1 MFKKLCILLIFSKLK
16 VTKLLID
23 KYRMHNLYAIFAK
36 LLNICK
42 QIAGNLVNESGNVPR
57 RGVVPKFSDL
67 EVVALNMASEAV
79 GIDSESLL
87 FAKLQEYR
95 VEIPNLIS
103 RRQYNDRRKITSSL
117 CNAIRE
123 RMVSKMDGGE
133 DYFCIDSKPIEVC
146 RIARSKRCSMGKKDF
161 RKAPGVGY
169 CASQSMYYYGYKL
182 HAVCWLSGI
191 IHSFDLTKASVHDIH
206 YLKDVKVD
214 YSNCTVIG
222 DRGYISAQ
230 VQLDLFETANIR
242 LEVPYRCNQK
252 EWKPTFPAFAKAR
265 KRIETLFSQ
274 LCDQF
279 MIIRNYAKDTDGLFA
294 RIIGKI
300 SALTILQYINYLLAE
315 LNYKRFMFKKLCIL
329 LIFSKLNEIKH
340 LIDKYRMHNLYAIF
354 AKLLNICKQI
364 AGNLVNES
372 GNVPRRGVVPKF
384 SDLEVVALNMASEAV
399 GIDSESLLFAKLQE
413 YRVEI
418 PNLISRRQYNDRRK
432 ITSSLCNAIR
442 ERMVS
447 KMDGGED
454 YFCIDSKPIEV
465 CRIARSK
472 RCSMGKKDFRKA
484 PGVGYCASQSMYYYG
499 YKLHAVCWLSGI
511 IHSFDLTKA
520 SVHDIHYLKDVKVD
534 YSNCTVIGDRG
545 YISAQV
551 QLDLFE
557 TANIRLEVPYRCNQ
571 KEWKP
576 TFPAFAKAR
585 KRIETLFSQLC
596 DQFMIIRNYAKDT
609 DGLFA
614 RIIGK
619 ISALTILQYINYK
632 NEKPIGR
639 VKYALF

>member
-1 MFKKLCILLIFSKLK
+1 MHSDSLETGKYIISIKGTDEITEIHLTYKHPKLETLIGKMFPQIKLTDMSRKSVKMDESDITVICFWNRHCRPCIREL
-16 VTKLLID
+16 T
-23 KYRMHNLYAIFAK
+23 A
-36 LLNICK
+36 LNIL
-42 QIAGNLVNESGNVPR
+42 AE
-57 RGVVPKFSDL
+57 
-67 EVVALNMASEAV
+67 
-79 GIDSESLL
+79 
-87 FAKLQEYR
+87 
-95 VEIPNLIS
+95 
-103 RRQYNDRRKITSSL
+103 
-117 CNAIRE
+117 
-123 RMVSKMDGGE
+123 
-133 DYFCIDSKPIEVC
+133 
-146 RIARSKRCSMGKKDF
+146 
-161 RKAPGVGY
+161 
-169 CASQSMYYYGYKL
+169 
-182 HAVCWLSGI
+182 
-191 IHSFDLTKASVHDIH
+191 
-206 YLKDVKVD
+206 D
-214 YSNCTVIG
+214 YSN
-222 DRGYISAQ
+222 
-230 VQLDLFETANIR
+230 IR
-242 LEVPYRCNQK
+242 
-252 EWKPTFPAFAKAR
+252 F
-265 KRIETLFSQ
+265 I
-274 LCDQF
+274 
-279 MIIRNYAKDTDGLFA
+279 
-294 RIIGKI
+294 
-300 SALTILQYINYLLAE
+300 ALTPDSNGEVKRLMGRLHLKWENITVVPDYRDEFDDTLHLLAE

-399 GIDSESLLFAKLQE
+399 GIDSESLLFANLQE

-442 ERMVS
+442 ERMVA

-472 RCSMGKKDFRKA
+472 RCSMGKKDFSKA

-499 YKLHAVCWLSGI
+499 YKLHAVCGLSGV

>member
-1 MFKKLCILLIFSKLK
+1 MRKGLILGFVGNNPKHARRLPDDAVGQLI
-16 VTKLLID
+16 
-23 KYRMHNLYAIFAK
+23 R
-36 LLNICK
+36 
-42 QIAGNLVNESGNVPR
+42 GNVPLGYR
-57 RGVVPKFSDL
+57 TVLTGIEGNFEMGCAAAALRLRGEGLKIKLHIAVTRGKYKTYLRYKRDNLRLSEAHRIIEQADNVEIIEGKTPLEAERLRDRHVVDKSDL
-67 EVVALNMASEAV
+67 
-79 GIDSESLL
+79 L
-87 FAKLQEYR
+87 FYYSTQLR
-95 VEIPNLIS
+95 
-103 RRQYNDRRKITSSL
+103 D
-117 CNAIRE
+117 
-123 RMVSKMDGGE
+123 
-133 DYFCIDSKPIEVC
+133 
-146 RIARSKRCSMGKKDF
+146 DF
-161 RKAPGVGY
+161 RNK
-169 CASQSMYYYGYKL
+169 
-182 HAVCWLSGI
+182 
-191 IHSFDLTKASVHDIH
+191 F
-206 YLKDVKVD
+206 
-214 YSNCTVIG
+214 
-222 DRGYISAQ
+222 IS
-230 VQLDLFETANIR
+230 
-242 LEVPYRCNQK
+242 
-252 EWKPTFPAFAKAR
+252 
-265 KRIETLFSQ
+265 
-274 LCDQF
+274 
-279 MIIRNYAKDTDGLFA
+279 
-294 RIIGKI
+294 
-300 SALTILQYINYLLAE
+300 YLLAE

-399 GIDSESLLFAKLQE
+399 GIDSESLLFANLQE

-442 ERMVS
+442 ERMVA

-472 RCSMGKKDFRKA
+472 RCSMGKKDFSKA

-499 YKLHAVCWLSGI
+499 YKLHAVCGLSGV

>member
-1 MFKKLCILLIFSKLK
+1 MSESGFLQGDTTAYWRLPGKQLMPVRFLTKGEEPPGGYPMIINLHGGGQYEVDGPYSAVVNTISWESMIALSREQDDAPVLYVIPRMADDRIGSWHKYPQRYAMRKMCRLAALSGKINRNKIYLLAELNYKRFMFKKLCIFLIFSKLK

-23 KYRMHNLYAIFAK
+23 QYRMHNLYAIFAK

-117 CNAIRE
+117 CHAIRE
-123 RMVSKMDGGE
+123 KMVPEMDGDE

-146 RIARSKRCSMGKKDF
+146 RIARSKRCSMGKKDYK
-161 RKAPGVGY
+161 KAPGVGY

-182 HAVCWLSGI
+182 HAVCGLSG
-191 IHSFDLTKASVHDIH
+191 V
-206 YLKDVKVD
+206 
-214 YSNCTVIG
+214 
-222 DRGYISAQ
+222 
-230 VQLDLFETANIR
+230 
-242 LEVPYRCNQK
+242 
-252 EWKPTFPAFAKAR
+252 
-265 KRIETLFSQ
+265 
-274 LCDQF
+274 
-279 MIIRNYAKDTDGLFA
+279 
-294 RIIGKI
+294 
-300 SALTILQYINYLLAE
+300 
-315 LNYKRFMFKKLCIL
+315 
-329 LIFSKLNEIKH
+329 
-340 LIDKYRMHNLYAIF
+340 
-354 AKLLNICKQI
+354 
-364 AGNLVNES
+364 
-372 GNVPRRGVVPKF
+372 
-384 SDLEVVALNMASEAV
+384 
-399 GIDSESLLFAKLQE
+399 
-413 YRVEI
+413 
-418 PNLISRRQYNDRRK
+418 
-432 ITSSLCNAIR
+432 
-442 ERMVS
+442 
-447 KMDGGED
+447 
-454 YFCIDSKPIEV
+454 
-465 CRIARSK
+465 
-472 RCSMGKKDFRKA
+472 
-484 PGVGYCASQSMYYYG
+484 
-499 YKLHAVCWLSGI
+499 

>member
-1 MFKKLCILLIFSKLK
+1 MKYLLLFLFSLFCTVNMYSNEKVGLTLIPPGKISNKINLDIRGGIVNRGNSLQTYQVSLFWDKEKKSALLCDTTLKISSSKSDVVKIMIPMKDKVGKHKVILKVSDGKRVYRKTKEIEVIHLLAELNYKRFMFKKLCILLIFSKLK

-103 RRQYNDRRKITSSL
+103 RRQYNDRRKTTSSL

-123 RMVSKMDGGE
+123 KMVSEMDGGE

-161 RKAPGVGY
+161 SKAPGVGY

-182 HAVCWLSGI
+182 HAVCGLSGV

-252 EWKPTFPAFAKAR
+252 EWKPTFP
-265 KRIETLFSQ
+265 
-274 LCDQF
+274 
-279 MIIRNYAKDTDGLFA
+279 
-294 RIIGKI
+294 
-300 SALTILQYINYLLAE
+300 
-315 LNYKRFMFKKLCIL
+315 
-329 LIFSKLNEIKH
+329 
-340 LIDKYRMHNLYAIF
+340 
-354 AKLLNICKQI
+354 
-364 AGNLVNES
+364 V
-372 GNVPRRGVVPKF
+372 
-384 SDLEVVALNMASEAV
+384 
-399 GIDSESLLFAKLQE
+399 
-413 YRVEI
+413 
-418 PNLISRRQYNDRRK
+418 
-432 ITSSLCNAIR
+432 
-442 ERMVS
+442 
-447 KMDGGED
+447 
-454 YFCIDSKPIEV
+454 
-465 CRIARSK
+465 
-472 RCSMGKKDFRKA
+472 
-484 PGVGYCASQSMYYYG
+484 
-499 YKLHAVCWLSGI
+499 
-511 IHSFDLTKA
+511 
-520 SVHDIHYLKDVKVD
+520 
-534 YSNCTVIGDRG
+534 
-545 YISAQV
+545 
-551 QLDLFE
+551 
-557 TANIRLEVPYRCNQ
+557 
-571 KEWKP
+571 
-576 TFPAFAKAR
+576 FAKAR